1 VRLRKCAMKREEI
14 VAAGG
19 AHCDGAFVLWLLGIA
34 FVVLGV
40 ASDAMN
46 VTLVL
51 QPMSWFMLAIFFGL
65 SAAVSWI
72 TWMLAVHLDAIE
84 AKSKREE

>member
-40 ASDAMN
+40 VSDALN
-46 VTLVL
+46 ITLVL
-51 QPMSWFMLAIFFGL
+51 HPISWFLLAIFFGL
-65 SAAVSWI
+65 SATVSWI

-84 AKSKREE
+84 AKSKKED

>member
-1 VRLRKCAMKREEI
+1 MRLRKCSMKREEI

-19 AHCDGAFVLWLLGIA
+19 VHCDAAFVLYFLGIA

-40 ASDAMN
+40 VSDAMN

-51 QPMSWFMLAIFFGL
+51 QPISWFLLAIFFGL
-65 SAAVSWI
+65 SATVSWM

-84 AKSKREE
+84 AKSKEEE

>member
-1 VRLRKCAMKREEI
+1 MRLRKCAMKREEI

-40 ASDAMN
+40 VSDAMN
-46 VTLVL
+46 VNLVL
-51 QPMSWFMLAIFFGL
+51 QSISWFMLAMFFGL
-65 SAAVSWI
+65 SATVSWI
-72 TWMLAVHLDAIE
+72 TWMLAVHLDTIE
-84 AKSKREE
+84 AKNKREE

>member
-1 VRLRKCAMKREEI
+1 MKREEI

-19 AHCDGAFVLWLLGIA
+19 AHCDGAFVLYFLGIV

-40 ASDAMN
+40 VSDAMN

-51 QPMSWFMLAIFFGL
+51 ESISWFLLAIFLGL
-65 SAAVSWI
+65 SATVSWI
-72 TWMLAVHLDAIE
+72 TWMLRTNRDLWRLTVR
-84 AKSKREE
+84 KT

>member
-1 VRLRKCAMKREEI
+1 MKREEI

-34 FVVLGV
+34 LVVLGV
-40 ASDAMN
+40 VSDVMKVN
-46 VTLVL
+46 LVL
-51 QPMSWFMLAIFFGL
+51 QPISWFMIAIFFGL
-65 SAAVSWI
+65 SATVSWI

-84 AKSKREE
+84 AKNKREE

>member
-1 VRLRKCAMKREEI
+1 MKREEI

-84 AKSKREE
+84 AKNKREE